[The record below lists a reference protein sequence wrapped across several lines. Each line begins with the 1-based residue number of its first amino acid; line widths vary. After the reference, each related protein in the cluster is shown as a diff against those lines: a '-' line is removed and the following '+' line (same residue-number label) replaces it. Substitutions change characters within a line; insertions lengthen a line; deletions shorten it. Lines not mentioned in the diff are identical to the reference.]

1 MGAIQH
7 NDIQVDETGANPIRE
22 LIREVN
28 SQLRRVA
35 QIATAN
41 FRNPMSI
48 PVTTARTGVIWIPQ
62 EPFEILSFDVYNA
75 VGPNAT
81 ITAITDG
88 GAGIPVTG
96 LPVTVTAATH
106 INIPCTSPYRV
117 DPGSDVAF
125 TFGVTNA
132 EDTAVGINVRRLG

>member
-1 MGAIQH
+1 MGAIIH
-7 NDIQVDETGANPIRE
+7 NDIQVNEGGDNPIRE

-28 SQLRRVA
+28 LQLRRVA
-35 QIATAN
+35 QIATSN
-41 FRNPMSI
+41 FRNPIAI
-48 PVTTARTGVIWIPQ
+48 PVTTARSGVIWIPR
-62 EPFEILSFDVYNA
+62 EAFEILSFDVYNP

-88 GAGIPVTG
+88 GVGIPVTG
-96 LPVTVTAATH
+96 LPVTVTAGTH

-117 DPGSDVAF
+117 NADDDVAF

-132 EDTAVGINVRRLG
+132 EDTAVAINVRRLG